1 MARIKA
7 DALVQYA
14 VNAVG
19 GGYCWGADGQVCSPA
34 VRRELANRTSN
45 TETRNNLLSL
55 CAKWDGKKVWDCSGL
70 FRGAW
75 RALLKYRSGGATGI
89 YNKWCSMTG
98 TIDTLPDEP
107 GIAVFRGTPN
117 NMEHVG
123 LYIGVGEVIDARGS
137 AKGVVRGTLESYGR
151 WTHWG
156 RLEDVDYSEEET
168 EEKPTVTDVK
178 WHATV
183 KTQTGNGINLWDTP
197 LKSASVQR
205 VPEGA
210 AVDVLYEA
218 GNGFVLASYG
228 GVLGYADAGYLVR
241 ESGSAGDSDANT
253 DRLEAL
259 EERVS
264 ALEKILGV
272 TECEDCKIGG

>member
-1 MARIKA
+1 MKIRVDTLIA
-7 DALVQYA
+7 YA
-14 VNAVG
+14 KNAVG
-19 GGYCWGADGQVCSPA
+19 GGYCWGADGQVCSPS

-45 TETRNNLLSL
+45 EATKKNLLNL
-55 CAKWDGKKVWDCSGL
+55 CAKWDGQHVWDCSGL

-75 RALLKYRSGGATGI
+75 RALAKYRSGGATTI
-89 YNKWCSMTG
+89 YRSWCDEKG
-98 TIDTLPDEP
+98 TIDTMPDVE
-107 GIAVFRGTPN
+107 GIAVFRGTPG

-123 LYIGVGEVIDARGS
+123 LYVGKGYVIDARS
-137 AKGVVRGTLESYGR
+137 SEKGVLLSTMASYGR

-156 RLEDVDYSEEET
+156 KLVDVEYGET

-178 WHATV
+178 WRATV

-241 ESGSAGDSDANT
+241 ESGSAGDSGANS

>member
-1 MARIKA
+1 MKIRVDTLIA
-7 DALVQYA
+7 YA
-14 VNAVG
+14 KNAVG
-19 GGYCWGADGQVCSPA
+19 GGYCWGADGQVCSPS

-45 TETRNNLLSL
+45 EATKKNLLNL
-55 CAKWDGKKVWDCSGL
+55 CAKWDGQHVWDCSGL

-75 RALLKYRSGGATGI
+75 RALAKYRSGGATTI
-89 YNKWCSMTG
+89 YRSWCDEKG
-98 TIDTLPDEP
+98 TIDTMPDVE
-107 GIAVFRGTPN
+107 GIAVFRGTPG

-123 LYIGVGEVIDARGS
+123 LYVGKGYVIDARS
-137 AKGVVRGTLESYGR
+137 SEKGVLLSTMASYGR

-156 RLEDVDYSEEET
+156 KLVDVEYGET

-178 WHATV
+178 WRATV

-228 GVLGYADAGYLVR
+228 GVLGYADVGYLVR
-241 ESGSAGDSDANT
+241 EIGSAGDSCANS

>member
-1 MARIKA
+1 MAKIKS
-7 DALVQYA
+7 DALVRYA

-19 GGYCWGADGQVCSPA
+19 GGYCWGADGQTCTPA
-34 VRRELANRTSN
+34 FRQELAARTSN
-45 TETRNNLLSL
+45 SAAKENLLTV

-89 YNKWCSMTG
+89 YKKWCSMTG

-107 GIAVFRGTPN
+107 GIAVFRGIPN
-117 NMEHVG
+117 NMEHIG
-123 LYIGVGEVIDARGS
+123 LYIGGGEVIDARGS

-156 RLEDVDYSEEET
+156 RFEDVDYGESEAESPAT
-168 EEKPTVTDVK
+168 NKVK
-178 WHATV
+178 WSATV
-183 KTQTGNGINLWDTP
+183 RTKTGNGISLWDTP

-210 AVDVLYEA
+210 TVDVLYEA
-218 GNGFVLASYG
+218 GNGFVLAFYN

-241 ESGSAGDSDANT
+241 ESGSAGDSDANP

-272 TECEDCKIGG
+272 EACEACQIEE

>member
-1 MARIKA
+1 MAKIKA
-7 DALVQYA
+7 SDLVQYA
-14 VNAVG
+14 VNAVD
-19 GGYCWGADGQVCSPA
+19 GGYCWGADGQTCTPA
-34 VRRELANRTSN
+34 LRRELAARTGN
-45 TETRNNLLSL
+45 AETKNNLLSL

-123 LYIGVGEVIDARGS
+123 LYIGGGEVIDARGS

-156 RLEDVDYSEEET
+156 RLEDVDYGESE
-168 EEKPTVTDVK
+168 TDGPATNKVK
-178 WHATV
+178 WSATV
-183 KTQTGNGINLWDTP
+183 RTKTRNGISLWDTP

-210 AVDVLYEA
+210 TVDVLYEA
-218 GNGFVLASYG
+218 GNGFVLATYG

-241 ESGSAGDSDANT
+241 ESGSAGDSGANS